1 VRSFEELLRSWGGE
15 QAVFRYDEPSGSW
28 MFVCIHSTTLGPA
41 GGGTRML
48 VYPTP
53 ADGLADAM
61 RLSAAMTL
69 KMAVVGAPFGGGKA
83 VLAVPALPGGEERR
97 KLLLRYGALVSSLGG
112 MFRTAADVNTSTP
125 DLDVLAEVCPYVYG
139 RSETLG
145 GGGDSGRGTA
155 RGVFHGI
162 LASLRHVYGTDE
174 LRGRTVL
181 VQGLGSVGG
190 RLAADLAAGGAD
202 LLVSDVDAVRAQGV
216 AASLGARVVAPE
228 QALAAECDVFAPC
241 AVGGVLS
248 RDSVSILRCRIVA
261 GAANNQLAAPEDAER
276 LRAAGILYAPDY
288 VINAGGILQLLGLED
303 LGWDEEVLEEHLAGI
318 GATVGEI
325 FLLAEREGIST
336 GRAAERVAL
345 ARLSGDQGSASGDA
359 GRPRRGT

>member
-112 MFRTAADVNTSTP
+112 TFRTAADVNTSTL

-139 RSETLG
+139 RSEKQG

-155 RGVFHGI
+155 RGVYYGI

-190 RLAADLAAGGAD
+190 RLAAELAAGGAD

-228 QALAAECDVFAPC
+228 
-241 AVGGVLS
+241 S
-248 RDSVSILRCRIVA
+248 
-261 GAANNQLAAPEDAER
+261 GARGRMRR
-276 LRAAGILYAPDY
+276 LRALRGRGRPEQGFGLDSPLPDRRRRGEQPARS
-288 VINAGGILQLLGLED
+288 AGGCRTSSCCRHPLCPGLRHQRGRNPPAARARGPWLGR
-303 LGWDEEVLEEHLAGI
+303 GGPG
-318 GATVGEI
+318 GA
-325 FLLAEREGIST
+325 
-336 GRAAERVAL
+336 
-345 ARLSGDQGSASGDA
+345 
-359 GRPRRGT
+359 PRRDRSHRWRDLPPR